1 MEKIQDV
8 QPDEDGDEEDA
19 GTSLYAFH
27 QTIEYKP
34 PPVVSGRIPK
44 NVYGNLDI
52 YVPSMVPPG
61 AVHLKNPETQRAAK
75 LLCVDFADAVTGFA
89 FKGRHGTAIIN
100 GAIVAI
106 EHAEALQEVLDAF
119 ENDRVH
125 AEEARRSLEALRMWR
140 RLLAGLRIRER
151 IEGYEI
157 EGEKD
162 NNHDEALGEDEA
174 VSSEEGGGFFP
185 DPAGEPIAEPTAGR
199 ISLHS
204 SPNGQLEQH
213 NHDHASGVVNR
224 GTWKPEERDEQDS
237 SRRGE
242 ESEAGGFLIEEED
255 ADAVEAYTNNA
266 DKAPDA
272 LAAGDYGNSK
282 GGIYHVEDGAGAS
295 EYTRESEQE
304 SVRRTS
310 PLVSMQGG
318 STKRHR
324 YREEH
329 SEQISPAKIYERSS
343 KENNLELSAGHISAD
358 PSPPDLGL
366 PDDELAEA
374 TILQQFH
381 EASKPTSQLATTE
394 LHGHDSLSNYVTN
407 INEGGF
413 KYEKQREEE
422 AIPEASVRNEKSLAQ
437 STPSAT
443 PTSDFSENGS
453 GSLLAEDPS
462 DEDADP
468 DWLA

>member
-1 MEKIQDV
+1 M

-19 GTSLYAFH
+19 GTPLYAFH

-34 PPVVSGRIPK
+34 PPVVSGRISK
-44 NVYGNLDI
+44 NVYGNLDV

-75 LLCVDFADAVTGFA
+75 LLGVDFADAVTGFA

-125 AEEARRSLEALRMWR
+125 AEQAKRSLEALRMWK
-140 RLLAGLRIRER
+140 RLLAGLRIRAR
-151 IEGYEI
+151 IEGYEV
-157 EGEKD
+157 EGEND

-174 VSSEEGGGFFP
+174 ASSEEGGGFFP
-185 DPAGEPIAEPTAGR
+185 DPAEEPIAEPTAR
-199 ISLHS
+199 RMPFHS
-204 SPNGQLEQH
+204 SPDGQLKQH
-213 NHDHASGVVNR
+213 GHDHASGVINR
-224 GTWKPEERDEQDS
+224 GTGKPEERHEQDS

-242 ESEAGGFLIEEED
+242 ESGGGGFLLEEDD
-255 ADAVEAYTNNA
+255 ADAVEAYIDNA
-266 DKAPDA
+266 NKAPDA
-272 LAAGDYGNSK
+272 RAAGYYGNFK
-282 GGIYHVEDGAGAS
+282 GGIFLIEDGAGGPGN
-295 EYTRESEQE
+295 TREDEQE

-310 PLVSMQGG
+310 PLASMQGG
-318 STKRHR
+318 PTKRHG
-324 YREEH
+324 YRDEH
-329 SEQISPAKIYERSS
+329 SERVSPAETYE
-343 KENNLELSAGHISAD
+343 KPPKGDNPEPSAGHFSAD

-381 EASKPTSQLATTE
+381 EASKPTSQLATTG
-394 LHGHDSLSNYVTN
+394 LHEHDSLSNYLTN
-407 INEGGF
+407 TNEDGF
-413 KYEKQREEE
+413 KYEKQRDEE
-422 AIPEASVRNEKSLAQ
+422 AIPEASVQDEISLGL
-437 STPSAT
+437 STPTASPA
-443 PTSDFSENGS
+443 SDFSEDGS

-468 DWLA
+468 EWLA

>member
-1 MEKIQDV
+1 M

-44 NVYGNLDI
+44 NVYGNLDV

-75 LLCVDFADAVTGFA
+75 LLGVDFADAVTGFA

-106 EHAEALQEVLDAF
+106 EHAEALQEVLNAF
-119 ENDRVH
+119 EDDRIH
-125 AEEARRSLEALRMWR
+125 AEEARRSLEALRMWK

-151 IEGYEI
+151 IEGYEV
-157 EGEKD
+157 EGDRED
-162 NNHDEALGEDEA
+162 NHDVALGEDEA

-199 ISLHS
+199 LPLHS
-204 SPNGQLEQH
+204 SPDGQPEQH
-213 NHDHASGVVNR
+213 DHDHASGVVYR
-224 GTWKPEERDEQDS
+224 GTGKPEERHEQDS

-242 ESEAGGFLIEEED
+242 ESEAGGFLVEEGD
-255 ADAVEAYTNNA
+255 ADAVEAHINSA
-266 DKAPDA
+266 SKAPDA
-272 LAAGDYGNSK
+272 RAVGDYGNSK
-282 GGIYHVEDGAGAS
+282 GVICHVEDGAGAS
-295 EYTRESEQE
+295 ENTRKSEQE

-310 PLVSMQGG
+310 PLVSTQGE
-318 STKRHR
+318 STKRYG
-324 YREEH
+324 YREH
-329 SEQISPAKIYERSS
+329 SEQVSPAKIYP
-343 KENNLELSAGHISAD
+343 KESNLKLSARHVSAD
-358 PSPPDLGL
+358 RSPPDLGL
-366 PDDELAEA
+366 SDDELAEA

-381 EASKPTSQLATTE
+381 EASKPTSQLATRE
-394 LHGHDSLSNYVTN
+394 FHGHNSLSDYVVNTD
-407 INEGGF
+407 EGGL

-422 AIPEASVRNEKSLAQ
+422 AIPEASVQDETTPSL
-437 STPSAT
+437 STPRTT
-443 PTSDFSENGS
+443 PASDFVEDGS

-468 DWLA
+468 EWLA